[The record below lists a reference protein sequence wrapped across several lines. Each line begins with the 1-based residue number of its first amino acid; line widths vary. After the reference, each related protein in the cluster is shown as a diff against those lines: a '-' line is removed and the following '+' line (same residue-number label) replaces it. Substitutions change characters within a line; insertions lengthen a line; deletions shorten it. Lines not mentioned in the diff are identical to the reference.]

1 MIRISDDAMMLCNE
15 TVRQLAGAQTDSKCL
30 RLLNDD
36 GRIAISFELPRNDD
50 TIVSHD
56 GQSVLAVP
64 GQVADLLAGKTLD
77 LDDDGAFVIA

>member
-1 MIRISDDAMMLCNE
+1 MIRISHDAMTLCNE
-15 TVRQLAGAQTDSKCL
+15 TVRQLAGDQTDTKCL

-36 GRIAISFELPRNDD
+36 GRISISFELPRSDD

-64 GQVADLLAGKTLD
+64 DQVATLLAGKTLD
-77 LDDDGAFVIA
+77 LSDDGAFVIA